1 MSAHES
7 GVENNGKHQSF
18 EIHAVRLP
26 VMLHLKR
33 FWGAKVVGP
42 PLSQYHHAVGGVGNV
57 PLAVGTREHVRRTKS
72 FFAEWI
78 TRTQTTLQQK
88 HMPIW
93 FVWQERKM
101 QGAYYGKTMYV
112 VCALFVLFHS

>member
-1 MSAHES
+1 M
-7 GVENNGKHQSF
+7 
-18 EIHAVRLP
+18 
-26 VMLHLKR
+26 
-33 FWGAKVVGP
+33 VGP

-88 HMPIW
+88 HMPI
-93 FVWQERKM
+93 
-101 QGAYYGKTMYV
+101 
-112 VCALFVLFHS
+112 